1 MAGRRDLRLLR
12 TTHDGYGELNKR
24 VQRAKIKLLKLHYKD
39 EKVFPFEKDITK
51 LKEQFQVLEKD
62 RHASYLGSRQVETLL
77 RGMNTTDAGIEAAK
91 TTVFHSMQYNFDR
104 AFSSCPP
111 TSRASTRRRNTHLPT
126 NRLLLGN
133 VAISARPGPTLTAVV
148 AVEVTAQA
156 IAVVASLGATV
167 VGVAGPM
174 DTHAHT

>member
-1 MAGRRDLRLLR
+1 MHGRGSRRMTLPPMAGRRDLRLLR

-77 RGMNTTDAGIEAAK
+77 RGMNTTDPGIEAAK
-91 TTVFHSMQYNFDR
+91 TTIFHSMQHNFDR
-104 AFSSCPP
+104 ACEFMSAYILSEQAEAQHAYANRRHNMHMP
-111 TSRASTRRRNTHLPT
+111 TRCATCICQPTGCWWAASHYQRNQVRR
-126 NRLLLGN
+126 
-133 VAISARPGPTLTAVV
+133 
-148 AVEVTAQA
+148 
-156 IAVVASLGATV
+156 
-167 VGVAGPM
+167 
-174 DTHAHT
+174 